1 MSLTKRGLSDS
12 AYYLIANIGYKV
24 LAFLIIPIL
33 AKSVG
38 VKEFA
43 TYDLF
48 LVVSSFIDI
57 VIVLGIDSGVAILLA
72 ESNEDDEKLSFYY
85 LSTLIISSFILFIVA
100 LIVMIIFIFVDN
112 LFLLS
117 GKIWVYIILYVL
129 FNMITY
135 HTFNF
140 LKWRARA
147 KEASF
152 ITLFSY
158 VIGMLS
164 GIAFLY
170 FNSNIE
176 SYLQGLVV
184 GLSVGSIISLYI
196 SKEYIFG
203 FKLLKDYKERLK
215 ELFAISLPFVPS
227 YLGNSLIQMADRVVI
242 LMLFSKYELGLYAII
257 IKLAMIPQVLIGTV
271 AGGFTPVMLTNYEK
285 EDGRKLIKNFYHIY
299 LILIPVIF
307 FIGYFVSDFAVKLF
321 GGEEYLKAAY
331 LLPLALASILFV
343 QSTQAN
349 GFGYVIKRKTHYI
362 MYITFLTVA
371 LNYLLSLIFGYI
383 MGLAGVIFGTLIAG
397 VIRTVLFTHYSEI
410 LYSFNY
416 SMRLIFFISS
426 ITVALSIY
434 SVKGS
439 I

>member
-1 MSLTKRGLSDS
+1 MSLTKKGLSDS

-48 LVVSSFIDI
+48 LVISSFIDI
-57 VIVLGIDSGVAILLA
+57 IIVLGIDSGVAIFLA
-72 ESNEDDEKLSFYY
+72 EADEDDTTLSFYY
-85 LSTLIISSFILFIVA
+85 LSTLIISSAILFFIA
-100 LIVMIIFIFVDN
+100 LILLIIFLFTN
-112 LFLLS
+112 ELFLLDRE
-117 GKIWVYIILYVL
+117 IWLYIIFYVF
-129 FNMITY
+129 FNMVTY

-140 LKWRARA
+140 LKWRAKA

-164 GIAFLY
+164 GLGFLY
-170 FNSNIE
+170 FHKSIN
-176 SYLQGLVV
+176 SYLQGLVI
-184 GLSVGSIISLYI
+184 GLLVGSIVSLYI
-196 SKEYIFG
+196 SREYIFG
-203 FKLLKDYKERLK
+203 FKLIKDYKSRLK

-227 YLGNSLIQMADRVVI
+227 YLGNSLMQMADRIVI
-242 LMLFSKYELGLYAII
+242 LMLFTKYELGLYAII
-257 IKLAMIPQVLIGTV
+257 VKLAMIPQVLIGTV
-271 AGGFTPVMLTNYEK
+271 AGGFTPVMLKNYK
-285 EDGRKLIKNFYHIY
+285 EADGKKLIKNFFHIY
-299 LILIPVIF
+299 LLLIPIIF
-307 FIGYFVSDFAVKLF
+307 LIGYFLSDFAVKLF

-362 MYITFLTVA
+362 MYITFLTVV
-371 LNYLLSLIFGYI
+371 LNYLLSLAFGYMI
-383 MGLAGVIFGTLIAG
+383 GLAGVIFGTLIAG
-397 VIRTVLFTHYSEI
+397 VIRTIFFTHYSEK
-410 LYSFNY
+410 LYRFDYNN
-416 SMRLIFFISS
+416 ML
-426 ITVALSIY
+426 IY
-434 SVKGS
+434 SISIVTIAMSIFSIKGDF
-439 I
+439 